1 MTGIIVEYGPAL
13 STLWVYDL
21 LSKVRFST
29 TYKGTKKRERHLG
42 GIVVTERKIS
52 YQILI
57 DLDIQIKA
65 KRNPS
70 IKGLLQIFL
79 LHMTEVSVGWD

>member
-1 MTGIIVEYGPAL
+1 MTDSARSDSPPL
-13 STLWVYDL
+13 
-21 LSKVRFST
+21 
-29 TYKGTKKRERHLG
+29 TKEQRKERHLG
-42 GIVVTERKIS
+42 GVVVTERKIS

-79 LHMTEVSVGWD
+79 HMTEVSTGWD